1 LAVAVLSMELAL
13 RLRGVAVVLPIL
25 LESDRL
31 VIDVLFVYCVEG

>member
-1 LAVAVLSMELAL
+1 MEWAL

-25 LESDRL
+25 LESDRP